1 MYVIRFLENDMQHE
15 RIFLDSADD
24 RVYIDTY
31 VANNRTFLHSAMLII
46 PGGGYSQICTERE
59 GEPVAFA
66 YLEKGFNCFVLNYRV
81 NKDPYPSQLI
91 DASRAILH
99 IRDNAEKYC
108 IDPNRVFAVGFSAG
122 GHLAGSLAILHN
134 DPDVLSA
141 LGISEGDNC
150 PDGVVL
156 GYPVVS
162 AMHPTH
168 HGSFIN
174 LMGGKEFQDI
184 TEEEKKNLSLE
195 VHVNEKSA
203 PAYIFHTAEDAV
215 VPAFGSLA
223 LAAEY
228 VRAGVPVKFNL
239 YPYGPHGI
247 ALANGVTACGNDKYL
262 QPLAEEWVE
271 DSVRF
276 LNTLKK

>member
-1 MYVIRFLENDMQHE
+1 MLHE
-15 RIFLDSADD
+15 RIYLDPSDD

-31 VANNRTFLHSAMLII
+31 VANNKTFLHDAMLII
-46 PGGGYSQICTERE
+46 PGGGYGQVCTERE
-59 GEPVAFA
+59 GEPIAFA

-81 NKDPYPSQLI
+81 NKIPYPAQLI

-99 IRDNAEKYC
+99 IRENAEKYC
-108 IDPNRVFAVGFSAG
+108 VDPNWVFAVGFSAG

-134 DPDVLSA
+134 DPDVLSS
-141 LGISEGDNC
+141 LGIAEGENR

-184 TEEEKKNLSLE
+184 TAEEKKKLSLE
-195 VHVNEKSA
+195 LHVNEKSA
-203 PAYIFHTAEDAV
+203 PAYIFHTAQDTV
-215 VPAFGSLA
+215 VPPIGSLT
-223 LAAEY
+223 LAAAY
-228 VRAGVPVKFNL
+228 VEAGIPVNLNL
-239 YPYGPHGI
+239 YPYGSHGI
-247 ALANGVTACGNDKYL
+247 ALANNVTACNNTRHL
-262 QPLAEEWVE
+262 QPLAQRWVE
-271 DSVRF
+271 DSVSF